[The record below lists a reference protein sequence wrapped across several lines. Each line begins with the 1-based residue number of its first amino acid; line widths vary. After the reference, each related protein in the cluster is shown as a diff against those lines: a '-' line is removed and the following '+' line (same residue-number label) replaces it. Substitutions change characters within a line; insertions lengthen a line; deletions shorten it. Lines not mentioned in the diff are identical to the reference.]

1 MKYQNVVY
9 GIEMSDPVARLIL
22 ASLGAAITLSSGAVR
37 TYPMFLPEIR
47 RRERVVVDW
56 VNKRGKELG
65 LKSRFTFGF
74 SDWSPGGSVGGGS
87 YESSVSSRARASI
100 GRTEWSGPTGHWAS
114 LGSRCWFWGPQS
126 ASRQPWPEAVVGF
139 EITGPPATM
148 NRRQAGRPLWRD
160 ACGFAQDV
168 RHHESCGAS
177 LCPGLRCSGPGARTS
192 PNGSLDAD

>member
-1 MKYQNVVY
+1 MNMKYQNVVY

-22 ASLGAAITLSSGAVR
+22 ASLGAAITLSSGAVL

-87 YESSVSSRARASI
+87 YEPSGEEDRDLFDRIGGQLEGEGIDRANRMVWSD
-100 GRTEWSGPTGHWAS
+100 RT
-114 LGSRCWFWGPQS
+114 LG
-126 ASRQPWPEAVVGF
+126 VVGL
-139 EITGPPATM
+139 A
-148 NRRQAGRPLWRD
+148 LL
-160 ACGFAQDV
+160 V
-168 RHHESCGAS
+168 LGAAVGIAS
-177 LCPGLRCSGPGARTS
+177 AV
-192 PNGSLDAD
+192 A